1 MRKDE
6 VIQLHAL
13 CYRIK
18 EKIKQLYNLDET
30 YFTDYIALRVLP
42 HNIHKSKA
50 DHEKAC
56 YLLGKELALFFSHDD
71 DYSGFGKTARVLQR
85 LAARLS

>member
-1 MRKDE
+1 M
-6 VIQLHAL
+6 
-13 CYRIK
+13 
-18 EKIKQLYNLDET
+18 
-30 YFTDYIALRVLP
+30 RVLP

-71 DYSGFGKTARVLQR
+71 DYSSFGKTARVLQR